1 MSYYIPENLDDALN
15 ILKDGGTKIV
25 AGGTDFYPSL
35 KQGERYDSLLDV
47 TRVPELNGIQQTA
60 KGWRI
65 GAATKW
71 TEIVNADL
79 PHAFYGLQLAGR
91 EVGSIQIQNQG
102 TIAGNICNASPAADG
117 VPPLLTLDAS
127 VELAS
132 INGKRV
138 IPISEFIIGSRQTK
152 MQPNELVAAIFIP
165 RVDSSYLSSFIKL
178 GSRKYLVISI
188 AMVSVLLAMVEEKI
202 RVVRVAVGS
211 CSAVA
216 KRLVELE
223 NFLVGQTIS
232 ELENRSNFA
241 SLIENLIDP
250 ITDHRATS
258 KYRIDSVPELVFRA
272 LNQAI
277 RGK

>member
-1 MSYYIPENLDDALN
+1 MPENLADALN
-15 ILKDGGTKIV
+15 VLQDGSTKII

-47 TRVPELNGIQQTA
+47 TRIPELTGIQQTA
-60 KGWRI
+60 EGWRI

-71 TEIVNADL
+71 TEIVNADF
-79 PHAFYGLQLAGR
+79 PCAFHGLQLAGR

-117 VPPLLTLDAS
+117 VPPLLTLNAV

-132 INGKRV
+132 VSGKRTL
-138 IPISEFIIGSRQTK
+138 PISEFIINARQTK
-152 MQPNELVAAIFIP
+152 LQPNELVVAILIP
-165 RVDSSYLSSFIKL
+165 KIKSSLVSSFIKL

-188 AMVSVLLAMVEEKI
+188 AMVSVLIEMAEDKI
-202 RVVRVAVGS
+202 KEARVAVGS

-216 KRLVELE
+216 KRLFELE
-223 NFLVGQTIS
+223 SYLEGQSIVNLA
-232 ELENRSNFA
+232 ERSNFA
-241 SLIENLIDP
+241 SQIERVIEP

-258 KYRIDSVPELVFRA
+258 KYRKDSVPELVFRT

-277 RGK
+277 KGE

>member
-1 MSYYIPENLDDALN
+1 MPLNLADALN
-15 ILKDGGTKIV
+15 VIQDGGTKIV

-60 KGWRI
+60 EGWRI

-79 PHAFYGLQLAGR
+79 PCAFNGLQLAGR

-117 VPPLLTLDAS
+117 VPPLLTLNAL

-132 INGKRV
+132 VSGKRV
-138 IPISEFIIGSRQTK
+138 VPISEFIIGSRQTK
-152 MQPNELVAAIFIP
+152 LQSNELVVAILIP
-165 RVDSSYLSSFIKL
+165 NTKTSLLSSFIKL

-188 AMVSVLLAMVEEKI
+188 AMVSVVIDVVEEKI
-202 RVVRVAVGS
+202 KEARIAVGS

-223 NFLVGQTIS
+223 SYLAGQSIAN
-232 ELENRSNFA
+232 LADCSNFA
-241 SLIENLIDP
+241 SQIEYVIEP

-258 KYRIDSVPELVFRA
+258 KYRKDSVPELVFRA

-277 RGK
+277 SGE

>member
-1 MSYYIPENLDDALN
+1 MPENLADALN
-15 ILKDGGTKIV
+15 VLHNGGTKIV

-35 KQGERYDSLLDV
+35 KQGERHDSLLDV
-47 TRVPELNGIQQTA
+47 TRVSELNGIQQTTE
-60 KGWRI
+60 GCRI

-79 PHAFYGLQLAGR
+79 PRAFHGLQLAGR

-117 VPPLLTLDAS
+117 VPPLLTLNAT

-132 INGKRV
+132 VSGKRT
-138 IPISEFIIGSRQTK
+138 IPISEFIIGSRQTDL
-152 MQPNELVAAIFIP
+152 QPNEIVVAILIP
-165 RVDSSYLSSFIKL
+165 KTKTSLLSSFIKL

-188 AMVSVLLAMVEEKI
+188 AMVSVLIEMAGEKI
-202 RVVRVAVGS
+202 KEARIAVGS

-216 KRLVELE
+216 KRLVKLE
-223 NFLVGQTIS
+223 NFLVDQSIS
-232 ELENRSNFA
+232 NLENHSKFA
-241 SLIENLIDP
+241 SQIESVIDP

-258 KYRIDSVPELVFRA
+258 KYRKDSVPELVFRA

-277 RGK
+277 SGEKI